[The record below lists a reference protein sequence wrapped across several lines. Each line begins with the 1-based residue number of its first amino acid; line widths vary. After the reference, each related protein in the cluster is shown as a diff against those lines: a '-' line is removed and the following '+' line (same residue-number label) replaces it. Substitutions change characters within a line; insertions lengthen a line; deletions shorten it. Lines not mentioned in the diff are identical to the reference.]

1 MGNRI
6 TVVLDT
12 DVLKK
17 LRHLQAKQIRDSASN
32 VSLSSVVNDSL
43 KKCLS

>member
-1 MGNRI
+1 MTKRI
-6 TVVLDT
+6 TLVLDE
-12 DVLKK
+12 DLLKK
-17 LRHLQAKQIRDSASN
+17 LRIIQAKQIRDSASN